1 MTTNFTS
8 SPRESLPS
16 SSSTASAGAPSAQ
29 VSIAALPRAAK
40 RLLALLERI
49 PRGQLSVSGPAGFER
64 VFGQGGDGVQA
75 QIHIQDWRMC
85 QETLRFGDI
94 GFAESYFKQY
104 WQTRDLTALL
114 NFLLINR
121 HAVEEALYGAWWG
134 RLAFSIKH
142 FFNRNTKSKSPKNIQ
157 AHYDLGNAF
166 YTLWLD
172 AGMNYSSAWFNGNT
186 EQDLAQAQ
194 LAKTRRA
201 LRMVGL
207 GSSAGQRLL
216 EIGCGWGALAQTA
229 SLEFGA
235 HVCGVTLS
243 VEQLKY
249 AQDRMAAAGVQAD
262 LRLQDYRDIP
272 GQAQFDAVCS
282 IEMMEAVGRTYWAEY
297 FSTIHRQLKPGGLAC
312 IQTIVIAD
320 QFYDRYVKG
329 SDFIQEYIFPGGFLP
344 SPQAFRQEATKAGFL
359 VVDAFEFGQDY
370 AHTLKLWAERFEAVK
385 ARVKSLGFDD
395 RFERIWQF
403 YLAYCEAAFT
413 QGSTNVIQFTLK
425 KSEHPPA

>member
-1 MTTNFTS
+1 MSTNFNSSAGESLS
-8 SPRESLPS
+8 SPTPQTRETEHSQQ
-16 SSSTASAGAPSAQ
+16 AGLTH
-29 VSIAALPRAAK
+29 LPRAAR

-49 PRGQLSVSGPAGFER
+49 PHGTLKLTGPHGYER
-64 VFGQGGDGVQA
+64 VFGQDTSGPQA
-75 QIHIQDWRMC
+75 ELQIKDWRVC

-94 GFAESYFKQY
+94 GFSESYFQEL
-104 WQTRDLTALL
+104 WSTNDLTTLL
-114 NFLLINR
+114 NCLLMNR

-134 RLAFSIKH
+134 RLAYSIKH

-157 AHYDLGNAF
+157 AHYDLGNGF
-166 YTLWLD
+166 YQLWLD
-172 AGMNYSSAWFNGNT
+172 SGMNYSSAWFNGNPSQ
-186 EQDLAQAQ
+186 ELQEAQ

-207 GSSAGQRLL
+207 GNQPNQRLL
-216 EIGCGWGALAQTA
+216 EIGCGWGALAELA

-235 HVCGVTLS
+235 HVTGVTLS
-243 VEQLKY
+243 NEQLAY
-249 AQDRMAAAGVQAD
+249 AQERMNNAGVNAD

-272 GQAQFDAVCS
+272 GRAQFDCVCS
-282 IEMMEAVGRTYWAEY
+282 IEMMEAVGREYWEEY
-297 FSTIHRQLKPGGLAC
+297 FATIHRQLKPGGLAC

-320 QFYDRYVKG
+320 KFYDRYSKG

-344 SPQAFRQEATKAGFL
+344 SPSTFRDEAKKAGFF

-370 AHTLKLWAERFEAVK
+370 AHTLRLWANRFEAVK
-385 ARVKSLGFDD
+385 AKVRTLGFDG

-403 YLAYCEAAFT
+403 YLSYCEAAFT

-425 KSEHPPA
+425 KL

>member
-1 MTTNFTS
+1 MSSNFTS
-8 SPRESLPS
+8 SPKETL
-16 SSSTASAGAPSAQ
+16 TASLQP
-29 VSIAALPRAAK
+29 AASNPRDEYPRATLTATPLPRAAK
-40 RLLALLERI
+40 QLLALLERI
-49 PRGQLSVSGPAGFER
+49 PRGGLRVTGPDGFER
-64 VFGQGGDGVQA
+64 TFGQTLGGVDA
-75 QIHIQDWRMC
+75 QIHILDWRMC

-104 WQTRDLTALL
+104 WHTSNLTALL

-121 HAVEEALYGAWWG
+121 QAVDEALYGAWWG
-134 RLAFSIKH
+134 RLAYSIKH

-166 YTLWLD
+166 YELWLD
-172 AGMNYSSAWFNGNT
+172 DGMNYSSAWFNGNT
-186 EQDLAQAQ
+186 GQSLQDAQ

-207 GSSAGQRLL
+207 GTKPGQSLL
-216 EIGCGWGALAQTA
+216 EIGCGWGALAETA

-235 HVCGVTLS
+235 QVSGVTLS
-243 VEQLKY
+243 VEQLRF
-249 AQDRMAAAGVQAD
+249 AQVRMKDAGAPAD

-282 IEMMEAVGRTYWAEY
+282 IEMMEAVGKAYWGEY

-320 QFYDRYVKG
+320 QFYDRYEKG

-344 SPQAFRQEATKAGFL
+344 SPKVFRQEATKAGFF
-359 VVDAFEFGQDY
+359 VVDAFEFGEDY
-370 AHTLKLWAERFEAVK
+370 AQTLRLWAERFEQAKV
-385 ARVKSLGFDD
+385 RVKTLGFDD

-425 KSEHPPA
+425 KI